1 MTEEKNMIGMIMKA
15 LLKLIEA
22 SIEKMEID
30 QKWHE
35 EILGIVTA
43 EMDEE
48 DDWSKKFQ
56 DEWEQF
62 QFASFIYCNNLV
74 RNMDQDDK
82 APWDDI
88 GDTCKVG

>member
-35 EILGIVTA
+35 EILGIFSA
-43 EMDEE
+43 EMDEDE
-48 DDWSKKFQ
+48 SWSDDFQ
-56 DEWEQF
+56 GEW
-62 QFASFIYCNNLV
+62 A
-74 RNMDQDDK
+74 
-82 APWDDI
+82 
-88 GDTCKVG
+88 

>member
-35 EILGIVTA
+35 EILGIVTPETVSYTHLRA
-43 EMDEE
+43 
-48 DDWSKKFQ
+48 
-56 DEWEQF
+56 
-62 QFASFIYCNNLV
+62 N
-74 RNMDQDDK
+74 
-82 APWDDI
+82 
-88 GDTCKVG
+88 